1 MSIEPQIGNKEKLD
15 LQDNVAADHYSIPPP
30 PPFPAINSEY

>member
-15 LQDNVAADHYSIPPP
+15 LQDNVLPIITVSPTPSPLPRYKL
-30 PPFPAINSEY
+30 